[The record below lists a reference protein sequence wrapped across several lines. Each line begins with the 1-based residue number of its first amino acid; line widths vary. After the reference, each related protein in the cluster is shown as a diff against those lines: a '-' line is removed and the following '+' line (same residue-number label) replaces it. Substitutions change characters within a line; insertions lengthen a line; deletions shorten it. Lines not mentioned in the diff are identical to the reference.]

1 MLERRRIR
9 EQVIEILGATASLA
23 GVRVDDSPVTSYE
36 IEELPALAIY
46 TPAETWTSRGSSA
59 PLFKCATTVSIEGY
73 IAAVDGWA
81 ADLDDLMEKAAEALF
96 SDPEF
101 VKGFSKIASASM
113 SVGYFDEGA
122 KPFATAKHQYVLEY
136 EWEFEPVVSDDLTTV
151 KIELD
156 AIDVADP
163 NTGNDGYA
171 GGSPGPDGRI
181 EGVVGITLEAA
192 P

>member
-9 EQVIEILGATASLA
+9 EQVIEILGATDALA
-23 GVRVDDSPVTSYE
+23 GVRVDDSPVTSYD
-36 IEELPALAIY
+36 IDELPALAIY

-73 IAAVDGWA
+73 IAAVGGWA
-81 ADLDDLMEKAAEALF
+81 AKLDDLMEKAAEALF

-136 EWEFEPVVSDDLTTV
+136 EWEFEPVIPDNLITIKVG
-151 KIELD
+151 LD
-156 AIDVADP
+156 AVDPSDP
-163 NTGNDGYA
+163 NIKT
-171 GGSPGPDGRI
+171 PGPDGRN
-181 EGVVGITLEAA
+181 EGVVSVTLEAA
-192 P
+192 T